1 MKARNTKADLTID
14 FEATGGCKEAK
25 VRRFER
31 ICGWEGNSAV
41 VQATSVGRWRRWT
54 KESEVPFVKVG
65 FGYWSSVEGGV
76 GIE

>member
-14 FEATGGCKEAK
+14 FESAGGCKEAK

-31 ICGWEGNSAV
+31 ICSWEGNSAM
-41 VQATSVGRWRRWT
+41 VQATGVGGWRRWT
-54 KESEVPFVKVG
+54 KESEVPFMKVG

-76 GIE
+76 RIE

>member
-1 MKARNTKADLTID
+1 VKARNAEADLTID
-14 FEATGGCKEAK
+14 FKAAGGCEEAK

-31 ICGWEGNSAV
+31 ICGWEGDSAM
-41 VQATSVGRWRRWT
+41 VQATSVGRWRWRT

-65 FGYWSSVEGGV
+65 FGDWGSVEGGV